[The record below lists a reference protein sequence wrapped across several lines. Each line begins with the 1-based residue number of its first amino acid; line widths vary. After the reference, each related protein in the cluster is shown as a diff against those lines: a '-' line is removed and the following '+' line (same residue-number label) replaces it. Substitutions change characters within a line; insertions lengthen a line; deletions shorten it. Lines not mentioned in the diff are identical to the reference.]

1 MSVSLLSQIVVFL
14 EGYIEATGEMCQART
29 SYTTRE
35 ILWGHRFTRL
45 EEYDAKN
52 DLWVMDFVRFNQVS
66 MWWGCV
72 WWCGGRGV
80 KEILWD
86 HRFMGWG
93 GLCQV

>member
-1 MSVSLLSQIVVFL
+1 MVFL
-14 EGYIEATGEMCQART
+14 EGYIEASGEMCQART

-66 MWWGCV
+66 
-72 WWCGGRGV
+72 
-80 KEILWD
+80 LPS
-86 HRFMGWG
+86 
-93 GLCQV
+93 

>member
-66 MWWGCV
+66 RGRRCV
-72 WWCGGRGV
+72 LGGGGGEV
-80 KEILWD
+80 GWLW
-86 HRFMGWG
+86 R
-93 GLCQV
+93 V